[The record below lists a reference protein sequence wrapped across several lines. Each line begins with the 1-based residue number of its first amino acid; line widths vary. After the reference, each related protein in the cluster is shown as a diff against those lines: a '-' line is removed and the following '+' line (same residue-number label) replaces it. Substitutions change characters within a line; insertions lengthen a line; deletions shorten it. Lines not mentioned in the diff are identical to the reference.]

1 MSKEFFILLKAMIA
15 VKVGVEKQQL
25 VDHCANCS
33 PNEEGCY
40 GGLNCVITGVVTVL
54 ATAYAIGTYVQ
65 FATMFMKRDKDLS
78 ALPPFQYFDGSLELI
93 FDEDDKLSKRDAGGF
108 KYNYCFLHP
117 EHHLTI
123 QYDWNDILG
132 AVDSHI
138 GDMVAHYDINFG
150 DVDMNDTVE
159 EGWKVLMGTG
169 KLVVESSTSFGSN
182 FETCD
187 RDTFDGLAR

>member
-1 MSKEFFILLKAMIA
+1 MSS
-15 VKVGVEKQQL
+15 
-25 VDHCANCS
+25 D
-33 PNEEGCY
+33 
-40 GGLNCVITGVVTVL
+40 GLNNKVKLLFIRRDTNSENTSK
-54 ATAYAIGTYVQ
+54 Q
-65 FATMFMKRDKDLS
+65 KRDQHDVNHGHDS
-78 ALPPFQYFDGSLELI
+78 
-93 FDEDDKLSKRDAGGF
+93 AGGF
-108 KYNYCFLHP
+108 NYNYCFLHP

-159 EGWKVLMGTG
+159 GGWKVLMGTG

-187 RDTFDGLAR
+187 RDTFDGLAK